1 MSRILA
7 IDASTNI
14 RQIGNL
20 GLYLARLKRAGFRV
34 VDGFIVPVEEE
45 LQFGLSNEILREF
58 DKYHFTEATLRAAPV
73 ELEIFSSE
81 TIRGVKRDVLID
93 TIDYLRKNSARRGH
107 RVAVVVQKDLDA
119 EYSGTIHS
127 YNPVT
132 LDNNEILIEAN
143 LWMNGTVLSGESEAD
158 MILVDKNTGA
168 LSLESDEE
176 NEICLTPQQIAQ
188 LYHLIRKIEK
198 RLDEAVSVDWAFDN
212 GLLYILRAR
221 PITQKTYERY
231 Q

>member
-143 LWMNGTVLSGESEAD
+143 LWMNGTVLNGESEAD